1 MTIKFSLNNKPITL
15 DEDPSLRLLDVLR
28 EDLHLTGVKEGCGE
42 GECGACSVLIDGRVV
57 NSCMVPLGNVEGKRV
72 MTIEGFKATEHFK
85 VIEEAFIHEGS
96 VQCGICIPGMIIA
109 TYSLLSTNPHPTDKE
124 IRLGLSGNLCRCTG
138 YNMIVNAVKRAAS
151 RGEGLW

>member
-1 MTIKFSLNNKPITL
+1 MIIKFSLNNEVLTL
-15 DEDPSLRLLDVLR
+15 DKDPSLRLLDILR
-28 EDLHLTGVKEGCGE
+28 EDLQLTGVKEGCGE

-57 NSCMVPLGNVEGKRV
+57 NSCMVPLGNIVGKSV
-72 MTIEGFKATEHFK
+72 MTIEGFKTTKQFA

-109 TYSLLSTNPHPTDKE
+109 TYSLLSKNPKPSEKE

-138 YNMIVNAVKRAAS
+138 YNMIVKAVQRAAK